1 MFETLTITTILL
13 VLFFAY
19 QNVKW
24 GLTSAIPKDDDA
36 RLRFY
41 CSECLTALKNLLA
54 GARLKRLEPDS
65 LYLADDRRLYVDE
78 GKVRLGDSQL
88 ANLGPRGQLSF
99 ERLSETGLMVSIQA
113 QEVEKSHRIAVRL
126 EVEFVEPAAVG

>member
-36 RLRFY
+36 RLRFH